1 MKLATTYI
9 CVKDMQRSLNFYKQ
23 LLQQEP
29 LYMNDDRWAEFDCGN
44 QLALYN
50 EKYDIEL
57 IKEKKAAIQFN
68 QAYLHQLCSKENKQN
83 NCMIL
88 NFVVQDLKKEYKR
101 IQQLQIGEM
110 SEIMYINI
118 FHPYYYFN
126 VLDPDG
132 NVIEITGQ
140 YTL

>member
-1 MKLATTYI
+1 
-9 CVKDMQRSLNFYKQ
+9 
-23 LLQQEP
+23 
-29 LYMNDDRWAEFDCGN
+29 
-44 QLALYN
+44 
-50 EKYDIEL
+50 
-57 IKEKKAAIQFN
+57 
-68 QAYLHQLCSKENKQN
+68 
-83 NCMIL
+83 MIL

-132 NVIEITGQ
+132 NMIEITGQ